1 MSGLNDLFDFALPC
15 EITKMLQEGN
25 LLEGS
30 RTFRRDI
37 VDDNGKKIGEKV
49 IRTFSSGRN
58 RPSRELVKSSYPP
71 VNIYIDSKDR
81 RVYEFACAGYDPKN
95 IHFEIN
101 KDDLD
106 YIDLVLDSGNKP
118 EAVAK
123 CECECEHDGESESC
137 KKEVEK
143 TTPKSVEQEIR
154 AYEVEGFRVKDA
166 RVPFYIDTSRFNIEN
181 PTVEIV
187 NGVVR
192 IYFEPKKVNFKPK
205 FI

>member
-1 MSGLNDLFDFALPC
+1 MSGLNDLFNFTLPS

-25 LLEGS
+25 IPEGS

-37 VDDNGKKIGEKV
+37 VDDSGNKIGEKV

-71 VNIYIDSKDR
+71 VNIYTDSKDR

-95 IHFEIN
+95 ISFEIN
-101 KDDLD
+101 KEDPDF
-106 YIDLVLDSGNKP
+106 IDLILNSGNKP

-123 CECECEHDGESESC
+123 RECDCDETCEE
-137 KKEVEK
+137 KKEVAK
-143 TTPKSVEQEIR
+143 TESKKVEQEIR
-154 AYEVEGFRVKDA
+154 AYEVEGFKVKDA

-181 PTVEIV
+181 PMVEIV

>member
-1 MSGLNDLFDFALPC
+1 MSGLNDLFDFTLPS
-15 EITKMLQEGN
+15 EITKMLQGGN
-25 LLEGS
+25 LPEGS

-37 VDDNGKKIGEKV
+37 VDDSGNKIGEKV

-71 VNIYIDSKDR
+71 VNIYTDSKDR

-95 IHFEIN
+95 ISFEIN
-101 KDDLD
+101 KEDPDF
-106 YIDLVLDSGNKP
+106 IDLILNSGNKP

-123 CECECEHDGESESC
+123 CECEDEHESESEPR
-137 KKEVEK
+137 KEVEK
-143 TTPKSVEQEIR
+143 TATKPVEQEIR
-154 AYEVEGFRVKDA
+154 AYEVEGFKVKDA

-181 PTVEIV
+181 PMVEIV